1 MALGVADGEL
11 QPKGTAAGVLQ
22 TRRDCARARVC
33 PQRAW
38 YLGPTT
44 RALCATGFR
53 LRRWRLA
60 VGVLAA
66 HTIDL
71 HRHGSARQLGRG
83 HGPTHAGCCAPKRP
97 IRETTAP
104 FGLNSMAD
112 GHVFVEAADLQY
124 MTLSLWS
131 SCLKTLEFVGFFKTG
146 YKVCDLQL

>member
-1 MALGVADGEL
+1 VADGEL

-53 LRRWRLA
+53 LQRWRLA

-71 HRHGSARQLGRG
+71 HRHGSVRQLGRSW
-83 HGPTHAGCCAPKRP
+83 PDTCRMLRSK
-97 IRETTAP
+97 
-104 FGLNSMAD
+104 
-112 GHVFVEAADLQY
+112 AADSRDHSPVWPEFDGRWPCLRGGCRPAVHD
-124 MTLSLWS
+124 LISLVI
-131 SCLKTLEFVGFFKTG
+131 LLE
-146 YKVCDLQL
+146 DP